1 MCNCGCR
8 DTSDWDWPRR
18 GPKAWPRPCGCGCE
32 PAGPTTAQRR
42 EAMERVKQDLE
53 ERLKAINDELG
64 RL

>member
-8 DTSDWDWPRR
+8 DSSAWDWPRR
-18 GPKAWPRPCGCGCE
+18 GPRARTCACGCGCE

-42 EAMERVKQDLE
+42 EALERDKQDLE
-53 ERLKAINDELG
+53 ERLKAVNEELG